1 MGGIAGNCVRGR
13 DGQLGRPVRS
23 RLRVAAALAAAAV
36 ALAVA
41 PSTAGASTAS
51 VSGGTDLTYNAAAGE
66 TNNVTVSLDGAVYR
80 ITDPGATI
88 TPMFGC
94 AAVNANEVTCTAAG
108 VDRVDLQLDDL
119 GDTNTLSP
127 TVTVRSDISGE
138 AGQDTLNGGD
148 GARSSLFGGA
158 DNDTLNAGAAGARL
172 DGDAG
177 NDTVNG
183 GAGFDDVEAGLGDDV
198 GFGNGGEDS
207 FDGGSAPDGAD
218 TFNGGPGIDDLR
230 YGSRT
235 ADVTATLDGVADDGE
250 AGEGDNVMP
259 DIERVDGGQGN
270 DLIVGG
276 PANEELRGA
285 AGNDTVRGG
294 AGDDQT
300 DGDDG
305 DDSVAG
311 DAGNDVVRGGDG
323 IDLVDG
329 GEGDDV
335 LESFSF
341 VVGSD
346 DGADVLG
353 GGPGSDLLVMDNATD
368 PLAVTLDGAAGD
380 GLAGEGDNALGD
392 LEGVVGGTGPDLL
405 VGNASANQL
414 EGGPGADG
422 LVGLGGADGL
432 LGQRG
437 DDALD
442 GGQDPDLLD
451 GAGGA
456 DRLRTRDSGPDQALC
471 GAGVDAV
478 LADSDDAPGADCEQ
492 SSSGIAIEGGK
503 VKLKGDAARLG
514 LACPAV
520 EGVDCKGK
528 LTLKKGKRTLA
539 AKKVSIPSGESE
551 DVKLKLKGKAA
562 KSLAGDRKIPADAS
576 ARMTDAAGETATTEE
591 PVKLVRG
598 GKS

>member
-1 MGGIAGNCVRGR
+1 MTA
-13 DGQLGRPVRS
+13 
-23 RLRVAAALAAAAV
+23 RLARAAVLAALVAAALPAA
-36 ALAVA
+36 
-41 PSTAGASTAS
+41 AGASTAQEM
-51 VSGGTDLTYNAAAGE
+51 GGDQLRYMAAAGE
-66 TNNVTVSLDGAVYR
+66 TNNATVSRDGAVYR
-80 ITDPGATI
+80 ITDPGAPI
-88 TPMFGC
+88 TPMAGC
-94 AAVNANEVTCTAAG
+94 AAVNANEVTCAAAG
-108 VDRVDLQLDDL
+108 VQDLFLSLGNMNDRGTISETISRPVE
-119 GDTNTLSP
+119 
-127 TVTVRSDISGE
+127 SDIRGQAGE
-138 AGQDTLNGGD
+138 DTLNGGPNVENFLSGDD
-148 GARSSLFGGA
+148 GGDPPATDVPDSIDQS
-158 DNDTLNAGAAGARL
+158 AG
-172 DGDAG
+172 DDAMS
-177 NDTVNG
+177 G
-183 GAGFDDVEAGLGDDV
+183 GAGDDRIFGDD
-198 GFGNGGEDS
+198 
-207 FDGGSAPDGAD
+207 APNGAD
-218 TFNGGPGIDDLR
+218 TLIGGPGFDNAEYDGRIGDVRL
-230 YGSRT
+230 T
-235 ADVTATLDGVADDGE
+235 ADAIADDGE
-250 AGEGDNVMP
+250 SGEGDNVMP
-259 DIERVDGGQGN
+259 DVERLQTGFGDDTVVGSAATNVISTDVGN
-270 DLIVGG
+270 DILMG
-276 PANEELRGA
+276 EDGA
-285 AGNDTVRGG
+285 DSLFAADGNDAVSGG
-294 AGDDQT
+294 G
-300 DGDDG
+300 G
-305 DDSVAG
+305 DDSVIPSG
-311 DAGNDVVRGGDG
+311 GQDAADGGDG
-323 IDLVDG
+323 DDTLISGEFDDEPDL
-329 GEGDDV
+329 
-335 LESFSF
+335 L
-341 VVGSD
+341 
-346 DGADVLG
+346 A
-353 GGPGSDLLVMDNATD
+353 GGPGTDLADYSGAGG
-368 PLAVTLDGAAGD
+368 AYFLDGAPDD
-380 GLAGEGDNALGD
+380 GMFGEGDNAMPD
-392 LEGVVGGTGPDLL
+392 VEDVRGGADDDLL

-422 LVGLGGADGL
+422 LIGLGGADGL

-514 LACPAV
+514 LACPAL